1 VTEVGLRY
9 EAAAERRA
17 SILATLRSV
26 GFVSVADLA
35 RQLSVSQMTIRR
47 DLHALENG
55 GHVRLVHGG
64 ASLTPRALLG
74 SSSPEDDEAEAR
86 ERVAACAVGLVGE
99 TDTIAIDAGAT
110 GHAVARALPEAFD
123 GCVISHSLPV
133 LQFLSVGRLERVVAL
148 GGELLPGRQAFVGPT
163 TEAATA
169 QLRVRTFFF
178 CPGGIDARGVYA
190 QSPAEASVQRQLIDI
205 ADDVVVVITRKAFRA
220 SAPARIAPLARLTR
234 LVTDHR
240 PSAELAC
247 ALRRVGV
254 VPHVVSR

>member
-1 VTEVGLRY
+1 VTEARLRY

-17 SILATLRSV
+17 SMLATLRSV

-35 RQLSVSQMTIRR
+35 RQLGVSQMTIRR

-64 ASLTPRALLG
+64 ASLTPGALR
-74 SSSPEDDEAEAR
+74 SSGFPEDDEAEAR
-86 ERVAACAVGLVGE
+86 ERVATCAVGLVGE

-110 GHAVARALPEAFD
+110 GHAVARALPETFD

-133 LQFLSVGRLERVVAL
+133 LQFLSVGRVERVVAL

-169 QLRVRTFFF
+169 QLRVRTLFL
-178 CPGGIDARGVYA
+178 CPGGIDARGMYA
-190 QSPAEASVQRQLIDI
+190 ESPAEASLQRQLIDI
-205 ADDVVVVITRKAFRA
+205 ADEVVVVVTGEAFRA
-220 SAPARIAPLARLTR
+220 SAPARITPLGRLTG
-234 LVTDHR
+234 LVTDQR
-240 PSAELAC
+240 PPAEVAV

>member
-1 VTEVGLRY
+1 VTEAGLRY

-17 SILATLRSV
+17 SMLATLRSV

-35 RQLSVSQMTIRR
+35 RQLGVSQMTIRR

-64 ASLTPRALLG
+64 ASLTPGALR
-74 SSSPEDDEAEAR
+74 SSGFPEDDEAEAR
-86 ERVAACAVGLVGE
+86 ERVATCAVGLVGE

-110 GHAVARALPEAFD
+110 GHAVARALPETFD

-133 LQFLSVGRLERVVAL
+133 LQFLSVGRVERVVAL

-169 QLRVRTFFF
+169 QLRVRTLFL
-178 CPGGIDARGVYA
+178 CPGGIDARGMYA
-190 QSPAEASVQRQLIDI
+190 ESPAEASLQRQLIDI
-205 ADDVVVVITRKAFRA
+205 ADEVVVVVTGEAFRA
-220 SAPARIAPLARLTR
+220 SAPARITPLGRLTG
-234 LVTDHR
+234 LVTDQR
-240 PSAELAC
+240 PPAEVAV